1 MVTMD
6 YIETNTRCPVTFT
19 ASIVSNKWKPVI
31 IARLMSGPKR
41 FGELRNSVRG
51 ISAKVLSQN
60 LLRLEKDGI
69 VQRRLVISRPYYAV
83 YELTDKG
90 RSLEPILSAME
101 SWGQRWMA
109 ASDTVH
115 TLYQ

>member
-1 MVTMD
+1 VH
-6 YIETNTRCPVTFT
+6 
-19 ASIVSNKWKPVI
+19 
-31 IARLMSGPKR
+31 
-41 FGELRNSVRG
+41 
-51 ISAKVLSQN
+51 
-60 LLRLEKDGI
+60 
-69 VQRRLVISRPYYAV
+69 
-83 YELTDKG
+83 ELTDKG